1 MKRPRILSVALV
13 IACLSLVA
21 VGCVAP
27 AAPMDSG
34 GEMMAEDE
42 MPLSGSTLRVG
53 SIGDALPALGTQH
66 ERLDP
71 AFVEATG
78 VDLQADFPPFTDYV
92 AKVTTMC
99 QSGSDLYDV
108 MWLDGPWYGLFVSQ
122 GCLEDLSDYIANDS
136 GEVSLDDY
144 PLRSLAVL
152 GTYNETFYVIPQF
165 AAVGM
170 LAYRMDLFNDPDEQA
185 AFKEEYG
192 YDLQVPETWG
202 QYLDV
207 GTFFTRPDEGLW
219 GFNHRYG
226 NPSTLMGDL
235 LIGFA
240 FSRGA
245 SLFDGDWNP
254 TFNTPEMQDALGFFT
269 SEEFLAAQPPGKEG
283 YFTDDVML
291 NAMQGKV
298 AMYITE
304 NWAISN
310 LMDPTRSPM
319 AENLGW
325 ALIPGWEDPE
335 TGEIHRGTMA
345 GAGGWAINANSE
357 NKEAAWAYIQ
367 FMQGRTNAK
376 ILAEEQQWC
385 YRISDCSNADYASM
399 YPYFPINLGQME
411 IMVPRPSEAWWPE
424 AEFAFASNV
433 GKFMAGEMTLEE
445 ALAAAQAQ
453 AEQIVADAG
462 YAGVFKNYTPDEK
475 EAQACTELASLG
487 VQHPD
492 CN

>member
-1 MKRPRILSVALV
+1 MRRTRIQSLV
-13 IACLSLVA
+13 VFIACLSLVV

-27 AAPMDSG
+27 VAPADSG
-34 GEMMAEDE
+34 DDMMGEDD
-42 MPLSGSTLRVG
+42 MPLAGSTLRVG

-78 VDLQADFPPFTDYV
+78 VDLQTDFPPFTDYV

-122 GCLEDLSDYIANDS
+122 GCLEDLSDYIASDS
-136 GEVSLDDY
+136 DEVALDDY

-185 AFKEEYG
+185 VFKAEYG

-202 QYLDV
+202 QYLDI
-207 GTFFTRPDEGLW
+207 GTFFTRPDDGLW

-226 NPSTLMGDL
+226 NPTTLMGDL

-310 LMDPTRSPM
+310 LMDPSRSPM

-335 TGEIHRGTMA
+335 TARFIAARWPAPAAGRSMPTARTRTRPGPTFSSCRASPTPRFWPKSSSGATASRTARTPTMLPC
-345 GAGGWAINANSE
+345 I
-357 NKEAAWAYIQ
+357 
-367 FMQGRTNAK
+367 
-376 ILAEEQQWC
+376 
-385 YRISDCSNADYASM
+385 RISRSTWGSWRSWCRGRARRGGLRRSSRLLRMSAS
-399 YPYFPINLGQME
+399 
-411 IMVPRPSEAWWPE
+411 SWP
-424 AEFAFASNV
+424 V
-433 GKFMAGEMTLEE
+433 R
-445 ALAAAQAQ
+445 
-453 AEQIVADAG
+453 
-462 YAGVFKNYTPDEK
+462 
-475 EAQACTELASLG
+475 
-487 VQHPD
+487 
-492 CN
+492 